1 MCCFEEFMHYSSCIL
16 KCNSFYL
23 ILRWC
28 YVLLDNFHSCSMIHL
43 LLRMRYFKSIN
54 LVVGFILCHVSPKAF
69 PKDFAIYGAHK
80 WPKFFICPPGEISF
94 SSPCWYQSNHLFP
107 LVAEAHLII
116 LRKRFH
122 KPTTSLFF
130 SLLVFP
136 TNSVLTFLEGY
147 FPSSFVAE
155 VGIFFSI
162 LISRIYLL
170 LFISS
175 GGIVMLLSSLIFSV
189 CEDRVF
195 FVLIHLTGVSCF
207 HSSSLIL
214 SSFVSF
220 LNRSAVWNLSYPLCH
235 SFISS
240 GENVLLIS
248 SSILSSCQDHVQ
260 FLPFTVGVL
269 PKLYHSY
276 SFPILF

>member
-1 MCCFEEFMHYSSCIL
+1 ML
-16 KCNSFYL
+16 L
-23 ILRWC
+23 LWC
-28 YVLLDNFHSCSMIHL
+28 LSMIQVFSYPL
-43 LLRMRYFKSIN
+43 
-54 LVVGFILCHVSPKAF
+54 
-69 PKDFAIYGAHK
+69 
-80 WPKFFICPPGEISF
+80 GERSF
-94 SSPCWYQSNHLFP
+94 HLFVDLKQAIVSVSGGLSP
-107 LVAEAHLII
+107 HNFEMCSISPQQACSF
-116 LRKRFH
+116 RCW
-122 KPTTSLFF
+122 
-130 SLLVFP
+130 FP
-136 TNSVLTFLEGY
+136 NNSVITFLEGC

-155 VGIFFSI
+155 VVIFFSI
-162 LISRIYLL
+162 LYSKD
-170 LFISS
+170 
-175 GGIVMLLSSLIFSV
+175 LSSIIY
-189 CEDRVF
+189 F
-195 FVLIHLTGVSCF
+195 FQRHCDVALFTHLLGLWGPCSFRAYPFLTGVSCF

-235 SFISS
+235 SFTSS